1 MTETNEQ
8 ERETLRDE
16 LTEIEQRLTP
26 TDPELI
32 ERGLAGDPDA
42 IRTVR
47 RRREAI
53 EHILL
58 ARHCLREVDDAR

>member
-8 ERETLRDE
+8 DQDQVVDQ
-16 LTEIEQRLTP
+16 LTTIEQQLTP
-26 TDPELI
+26 TDPDLI

-47 RRREAI
+47 RRRDAVD
-53 EHILL
+53 HVVL
-58 ARHCLREVDDAR
+58 ARHCLREVDDAS